1 MFRPPSFRKGGLME
15 TAQLIMEATAFLF
28 GSLVLTVILNK
39 AMQKHGF
46 KVKTAVNITVI
57 SILTCMLLFV
67 GGASIW
73 TAKGIIFAGIL
84 LCASVQDISTREAD
98 DSLWI
103 MLLILSMVNFSP
115 ERISSMFAGGLTVF
129 VPQLAVAVFGKS
141 GSIGGADIKLSTAA
155 AVVCGFSG
163 GVIGYAAG
171 LLFAVVFQSITNKIK
186 KRTNKEPLALLPF
199 LSAGLMLG
207 YFI

>member
-1 MFRPPSFRKGGLME
+1 ME

-39 AMQKHGF
+39 AMQKRGF

-84 LCASVQDISTREAD
+84 LYASVQDISTREAD

-115 ERISSMFAGGLTVF
+115 ERISSMFAGGTYCICS
-129 VPQLAVAVFGKS
+129 AVSCCRV
-141 GSIGGADIKLSTAA
+141 
-155 AVVCGFSG
+155 
-163 GVIGYAAG
+163 
-171 LLFAVVFQSITNKIK
+171 
-186 KRTNKEPLALLPF
+186 R
-199 LSAGLMLG
+199 
-207 YFI
+207 

>member
-1 MFRPPSFRKGGLME
+1 ME

-73 TAKGIIFAGIL
+73 TAKGIIFAGI
-84 LCASVQDISTREAD
+84 
-98 DSLWI
+98 
-103 MLLILSMVNFSP
+103 
-115 ERISSMFAGGLTVF
+115 
-129 VPQLAVAVFGKS
+129 
-141 GSIGGADIKLSTAA
+141 
-155 AVVCGFSG
+155 VVCFRSG
-163 GVIGYAAG
+163 YIHA
-171 LLFAVVFQSITNKIK
+171 
-186 KRTNKEPLALLPF
+186 
-199 LSAGLMLG
+199 
-207 YFI
+207 